1 VEALVRAPARDALL
15 AGCRA
20 DGDANSEP
28 SYLCTSATAEPAST
42 VSPELS
48 VRSFGLRRRRY
59 WIAWAA
65 TGGLSVISRQDVAK
79 RTCATRRSLKC
90 WTRRDA
96 GGSCCARSER
106 REQQNQTQT
115 AVAAV
120 MATSQSFVA
129 RLESTAADAR
139 VSTVERYPGRL
150 GCVVQYHLVPL
161 DQSADEPTV
170 VVHEISSVSKC
181 F

>member
-1 VEALVRAPARDALL
+1 MAERD
-15 AGCRA
+15 
-20 DGDANSEP
+20 
-28 SYLCTSATAEPAST
+28 
-42 VSPELS
+42 
-48 VRSFGLRRRRY
+48 
-59 WIAWAA
+59 
-65 TGGLSVISRQDVAK
+65 SRQDVAK

-139 VSTVERYPGRL
+139 G
-150 GCVVQYHLVPL
+150 L
-161 DQSADEPTV
+161 DSR
-170 VVHEISSVSKC
+170 EISWETRVRGAVSPRS
-181 F
+181 FGPERR